1 MKDRTFIEIRKPGD
15 LYEVWMVRER
25 KGHDTQILI
34 GGPSPDR
41 QGAVQESRAR
51 IREMIA
57 ELRLLC

>member
-15 LYEVWMVRER
+15 LYEVWMV
-25 KGHDTQILI
+25 HDTQILI